1 MTFPPAAATPHMT
14 TIYATLGVQPDATL
28 DEIKRAYR
36 RAAMKWHP
44 DRNPG
49 REAEAYAAFQEIREA
64 YAILSDA
71 EQRRVYDEVFAQEMQ
86 RWQAERE
93 AHEAQEREAQR
104 ERERLAQEH
113 YEKMVA
119 IAMRF
124 ADAGHNRD
132 VLFGVLL
139 GRDCDAE
146 LAARI
151 ADSVWALQ
159 EARRSPEPATEVSD
173 AQPAPTP
180 EDAAASKVDESAS
193 PRRAFESFWQGLF
206 GLRQ

>member
-1 MTFPPAAATPHMT
+1 MT

-86 RWQAERE
+86 RWQAERD
-93 AHEAQEREAQR
+93 AQEAQEREAQR
-104 ERERLAQEH
+104 ERERLAQAH

-124 ADAGHNRD
+124 ADDGHNRD

-159 EARRSPEPATEVSD
+159 EARR
-173 AQPAPTP
+173 
-180 EDAAASKVDESAS
+180 ESAATTDS
-193 PRRAFESFWQGLF
+193 PDNAATIKPDEATSPLRASSAFESFWQGLF

>member
-1 MTFPPAAATPHMT
+1 MT
-14 TIYATLGVQPDATL
+14 TLYATLGVESDATL

-36 RAAMKWHP
+36 RGAMKWHP

-49 REAEAYAAFQEIREA
+49 REAEAHAAFQELRDA

-71 EQRRVYDEVFAQEMQ
+71 EQRRVYDDVFAQEMR
-86 RWQAERE
+86 RWQAEHAE
-93 AHEAQEREAQR
+93 QAAQEQAAQREAQR
-104 ERERLAQEH
+104 IAQEH

-119 IAMRF
+119 MAMRF
-124 ADAGHNRD
+124 AGAGHNRD

-139 GRDCDAE
+139 GQDCEAE

-159 EARRSPEPATEVSD
+159 ESRRAQAQAADADEQEMAPEEPSAAAPQAEDARRSD
-173 AQPAPTP
+173 RQPGT
-180 EDAAASKVDESAS
+180 
-193 PRRAFESFWQGLF
+193 FESFWQGLF
-206 GLRQ
+206 GIRS

>member
-1 MTFPPAAATPHMT
+1 MT
-14 TIYATLGVQPDATL
+14 TIYATLGVQPNATL

-86 RWQAERE
+86 RWQAEQE
-93 AHEAQEREAQR
+93 AQEAQEREAQR
-104 ERERLAQEH
+104 ERERLAQAH

-124 ADAGHNRD
+124 ADDGHNRD

-159 EARRSPEPATEVSD
+159 EARRDNVAATDTPASEATPQPDEATSP
-173 AQPAPTP
+173 QRH
-180 EDAAASKVDESAS
+180 AS
-193 PRRAFESFWQGLF
+193 AFESFWQGLF